1 MVRVPR
7 QRSGGLSVGGAV
19 ANERLTAATGALLIV
34 LLALEGLTLFFL
46 GPLLGMHMFI
56 GLALIPPVALKL
68 ASTGYRFARYYT
80 RAPAYRR
87 KGPPALLFRA
97 SAPLVILSTI
107 AMLASGVGLLLGGPS
122 SRNAL
127 LPIHK
132 ASFIVWIV
140 FAGFHVLGHLPKMVS
155 ALRADYAPSGRLP
168 RAEGRRARDLALA
181 AAMVAGTFLAVT
193 LVPHFAPWLSAA
205 GRFD

>member
-1 MVRVPR
+1 MARVPCY
-7 QRSGGLSVGGAV
+7 RSSGLSVGAAV
-19 ANERLTAATGALLIV
+19 ANERLTSATGALLTV
-34 LLALEGLTLFFL
+34 LLALEGVTLFFL

-68 ASTGYRFARYYT
+68 ASTGYRFARYYM
-80 RAPAYRR
+80 RAPAYRS

-107 AMLASGVGLLLGGPS
+107 AVLASGVGLLLGGPS
-122 SRNAL
+122 SRNVL

-140 FAGFHVLGHLPKMVS
+140 FTGFHVLGHLPKMVS
-155 ALRADYAPSGRLP
+155 ALRADYTASSHHP

-181 AAMVAGTFLAVT
+181 AALIAGTFLAVT
-193 LVPHFAPWLSAA
+193 LLPHFGPWLSAA
-205 GRFD
+205 GRLD